1 VSLRTNGDDKTSP
14 AKRRGGI
21 LRAAV
26 LLVTLIV
33 SVSVGRYAWQGLSVA
48 TGYAAKL
55 TCSLSLNS
63 KQASERITAELLD
76 HVLAPVSRRL
86 IIKAADCCASATAF
100 GLVRA
105 RAVYRPG
112 LGCTLLNGRSERE
125 LALLEGLPERP
136 ALDPSVPWPLGD
148 AGPASAPD
156 AAVAAAIDE
165 AFRERP
171 ASGSGRV
178 RQTKAV
184 VIAHR
189 GRLLAE
195 RYADGY
201 SAATPMIS
209 WSMAKSVLAA
219 VVGLA
224 VSDGRLALD
233 GPAPVPEWSADADPR
248 RAITLDQLLRMSSG
262 LRFDETY
269 GAVND
274 VSRMLFTAP
283 DTGAYAA
290 RSPLAAMPDT
300 VWSYSSGTS
309 NIVARIL
316 RDTFGGDVAAF
327 VGYARRRL
335 FDPASMASAFFE
347 HDASETPIGSSFVFM
362 TARDWARFGELHRN
376 DGVWNGR
383 RVLPEGWVRYVTT
396 PTPHAPQGC
405 YGAHWWLNAG
415 DTSDSAR
422 RPWPSLPTD
431 AFAARGY
438 SGQWL
443 LVVPSRELVIV
454 RLGIA
459 FPDDGDDGTVEL
471 ARAVIDALGDP

>member
-1 VSLRTNGDDKTSP
+1 VVAAGTAALGTYTWTALR
-14 AKRRGGI
+14 
-21 LRAAV
+21 
-26 LLVTLIV
+26 
-33 SVSVGRYAWQGLSVA
+33 VA

-63 KQASERITAELLD
+63 GLPAERITSELFD

-86 IIKAADCCASATAF
+86 TLRAADCCATAEIF

-112 LGCTLLNGRSERE
+112 LGCTLLNGRSESD
-125 LALLEGLPERP
+125 LALLDGQPARP
-136 ALDPSVPWPLGD
+136 ALDPNVPWPLGE
-148 AGPASAPD
+148 GTESVKTD
-156 AAVAAAIDE
+156 AAIEKAVDDV
-165 AFRERP
+165 FRDVD
-171 ASGSGRV
+171 GSGRL

-189 GRLLAE
+189 GRLVSE

-201 SAATPMIS
+201 SASTPMIS

-219 VVGLA
+219 VVGIA
-224 VSDGRLALD
+224 VSDGRLALEA
-233 GPAPVPEWSADADPR
+233 PAPVSEWSAPGDPR

-274 VSRMLFTAP
+274 VSRMLFTAA
-283 DTGAYAA
+283 DTGAFAA
-290 RSPLAAMPDT
+290 TSRLETEPDT

-309 NIVARIL
+309 NIIARAL
-316 RDTFGGDVAAF
+316 RESFQGDVAGF
-327 VGYARRRL
+327 VRFVRERL
-335 FDPASMASAFFE
+335 FDPVHMTSAFFE

-376 DGVWNGR
+376 DGLWNGR
-383 RVLPEGWVRYVTT
+383 RVLPKGWVRYVTT
-396 PTPHAPQGC
+396 PTPRAPQGC

-415 DTSDSAR
+415 DPEAPESR
-422 RPWPSLPTD
+422 QWPTLPTD
-431 AFAARGY
+431 AYAARGY
-438 SGQWL
+438 GGQWV
-443 LVVPSRELVIV
+443 LVIPSRELVIV
-454 RLGIA
+454 RLGMA
-459 FPDDGDDGTVEL
+459 FPDDGEDGTVEL
-471 ARAVIDALGDP
+471 AGAVLDAIAATPTDR